1 MFVRTAP
8 RGGSFEYPDMSHK
21 AAISGP
27 LPVSQDTIPSNQPL
41 PYTLP
46 IIIGIAGMVLFIL
59 SQMLVV
65 AGAAVWAI
73 GGYFHFHLI
82 GFAVLAAIAWEL
94 ESAADGDRGGTRS
107 RQQLGAAKACVLIRN
122 LYKRA
127 ICRSAGG

>member
-82 GFAVLAAIAWEL
+82 GFAVLAAIASLPVGFGSW
-94 ESAADGDRGGTRS
+94 
-107 RQQLGAAKACVLIRN
+107 KVL
-122 LYKRA
+122 LMA
-127 ICRSAGG
+127 IEAERDPANN